1 MTGRIIEAARAA
13 GELLLRAAASGVSI
27 SEKGSGHELV
37 TSADLASQELL
48 GTLLGRIAP
57 DACFMGEEGWDKTI
71 PEGPCWIVD
80 PLDGTNNYAHGYP
93 VWSVSVA
100 FSPGDG
106 TISDAC
112 VFDPTRDEVFSA
124 SQGKGAFL
132 NGKPIRATDAGA
144 LSSCIFATGF
154 PYDRSLSSP
163 GADLSVLDHFLR
175 RVQGI
180 RRGGSAALDL
190 AYVASGRLDGFWE
203 EHLKPWDMAAGVLLV
218 TEAGGKATD
227 YHGGCWSVAS
237 EGVAASGGR
246 IHGELLNGISRGN
259 GDT

>member
-1 MTGRIIEAARAA
+1 MTGRIIEAAKAA
-13 GELLLRAAASGVSI
+13 GELLLQAAAAGVRI

-37 TSADLASQELL
+37 TSADLASQELIRK
-48 GTLLGRIAP
+48 LLYNIMP
-57 DACFMGEEGWDKTI
+57 DASFLGEEGWDGAI
-71 PEGPCWIVD
+71 PDGPCWIVD

-106 TISDAC
+106 VISEAC
-112 VFDPTRDEVFSA
+112 VLDPTREEVFSA
-124 SQGKGAFL
+124 ALGKGAFL
-132 NGKPIRATDAGA
+132 NGTALRATDTGS
-144 LSSCIFATGF
+144 LSSCLMATGF
-154 PYDRSLSSP
+154 PYHRSLATA

-203 EHLKPWDMAAGVLLV
+203 EHLKPWDMAAGALLV
-218 TEAGGKATD
+218 TEAGGRVSD
-227 YHGGCWSVAS
+227 YHGDMWSPAS
-237 EGVAASGGR
+237 QGIAASGSP
-246 IHGELLNGISRGN
+246 IHGELLQGILQGK